1 VDKKRVNDQFD
12 MKPMYTCSRRGFLR
26 WGVGMAVAGPWA
38 LSHALEAEIP
48 ARPIPAEHLA
58 NAKAAIAECR
68 GYGPEVKE
76 SMKKCFDL
84 LGGIGSLVKN
94 KTVTVKV
101 NFTGS
106 PYETLFGR
114 PPGET
119 YLTHGATAIALA
131 SLLLE
136 EGAKRVRFVEC
147 AYYRKSMEEVMEMV
161 GWDVKSLLA
170 LGNVEGENTRNLGF
184 GKKYS
189 EIKVPE
195 PGYLFHS
202 FQLNHSYEDTD
213 VLVSLAKLKN
223 HTIAGIT
230 LSMKNLFG
238 ITPCSIYGD
247 DAGTEDAIQAR
258 GSMHGGGRW
267 GKEIA
272 LPGLKEKLS
281 RDAGYVVP
289 RVIVDLCAACP
300 VHLAVIDGITSMSGG
315 EGFWS
320 RGIKPV
326 TPGVLIAGLNPVST
340 DAVGL
345 AVMGYPDPRAERGT
359 APFEQGDNHLLLAE
373 RAGLGT
379 ADLAKID
386 VRGLPIEK
394 VRYPF
399 QS

>member
-1 VDKKRVNDQFD
+1 
-12 MKPMYTCSRRGFLR
+12 
-26 WGVGMAVAGPWA
+26 
-38 LSHALEAEIP
+38 
-48 ARPIPAEHLA
+48 
-58 NAKAAIAECR
+58 
-68 GYGPEVKE
+68 
-76 SMKKCFDL
+76 
-84 LGGIGSLVKN
+84 
-94 KTVTVKV
+94 
-101 NFTGS
+101 
-106 PYETLFGR
+106 
-114 PPGET
+114 
-119 YLTHGATAIALA
+119 
-131 SLLLE
+131 
-136 EGAKRVRFVEC
+136 
-147 AYYRKSMEEVMEMV
+147 
-161 GWDVKSLLA
+161 
-170 LGNVEGENTRNLGF
+170 
-184 GKKYS
+184 
-189 EIKVPE
+189 
-195 PGYLFHS
+195 
-202 FQLNHSYEDTD
+202 
-213 VLVSLAKLKN
+213 
-223 HTIAGIT
+223 
-230 LSMKNLFG
+230 MKNLFG

>member
-1 VDKKRVNDQFD
+1 MDPKKEKYQFD
-12 MKPMYTCSRRGFLR
+12 MKPLYPCSRRSFLR

-48 ARPIPAEHLA
+48 ARPISAEHLA
-58 NAKAAIAECR
+58 NAKAAITECR
-68 GYGPEVKE
+68 TYGPEVKE
-76 SMKKCFDL
+76 SLKKCFDQ
-84 LGGIGSLVKN
+84 LGGIGSLVKG

-106 PYETLFGR
+106 PYETLFGQ

-131 SLLLE
+131 SILLE

-170 LGNVEGENTRNLGF
+170 LGNVESENTRNLGF

-195 PGYLFHS
+195 SGYLFRS

-230 LSMKNLFG
+230 LSMKNMFG
-238 ITPCSIYGD
+238 ITPCSLYGD
-247 DAGTEDAIQAR
+247 DAGSEDAIQAR

-326 TPGVLIAGLNPVST
+326 APGVLIAGFNPVST

-359 APFEQGDNHLLLAE
+359 APFDQGDNHLLLAE

-379 ADLAKID
+379 ADLAQID

-394 VRYPF
+394 ARYPF